1 MRSIRLTAAAASTLP
16 RYVLILITA
25 IYGLLGIFGRDPW
38 KNDDAAPG
46 LGLCKE
52 RAGIEGIVTHNAIED
67 AMDVVQ
73 LFRKFYKIW
82 E

>member
-1 MRSIRLTAAAASTLP
+1 MRSIRLTAAATSTLP
-16 RYVLILITA
+16 RFVLVLITA

-52 RAGIEGIVTHNAIED
+52 RAGIEGIVTHNALED
-67 AMDVVQ
+67 AWDVIEI
-73 LFRKFYKIW
+73 LRKFY
-82 E
+82 